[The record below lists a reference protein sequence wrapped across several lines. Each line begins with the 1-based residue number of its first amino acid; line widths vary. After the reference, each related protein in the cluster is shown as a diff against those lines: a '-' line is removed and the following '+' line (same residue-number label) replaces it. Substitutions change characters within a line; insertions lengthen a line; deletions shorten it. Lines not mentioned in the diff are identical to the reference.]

1 MELSYFNHVSRL
13 LFWFYLLNDFVLQQP
28 ISFNASHCSK
38 TRERH
43 KNFLSLLEIPSQNC
57 TNGLKRFLEKKTRC
71 LGILIKRNNYSFPAN
86 FYNPMIIVD
95 DKVDDAGL
103 FCQRAAFP

>member
-1 MELSYFNHVSRL
+1 MISSYSSRL
-13 LFWFYLLNDFVLQQP
+13 VLTLLIVVRLEKDIKF
-28 ISFNASHCSK
+28 
-38 TRERH
+38 
-43 KNFLSLLEIPSQNC
+43 FLSLLEIPSQNC